1 MNVFLQSSLILISLV
16 FNFVKKSPFYL
27 KFIHLFFLTNLV
39 ELFDGKYGA
48 D

>member
-1 MNVFLQSSLILISLV
+1 MNVFLQSSLILISLT
-16 FNFVKKSPFYL
+16 FNFVKKISFLP
-27 KFIHLFFLTNLV
+27 KIHISVFLTNLV